1 MAVLAG
7 LCVLLGMLGAA
18 VALVM
23 LAIRIILKR
32 GWTKKRI
39 WMVGAISLA
48 LFAVGMI
55 IASPSAKEGYE
66 AGQQAAR
73 SDGTASISP
82 ASSPVPSPPTSEP
95 AQKDQQPATSPPKE
109 QNPSP
114 TMDKTAEE
122 NFIPGLAAADIKLNL
137 ERTWGLKFSGPQIGQ
152 DLAQDSGEAVDPDTG
167 VKLICNIFE
176 TSPLNI
182 QWVDFIVDAS
192 SVAGLV
198 SGNTINAVTEGY
210 FGFCATLPYDESEPA
225 KAKQWVSNNVRKA
238 TKAGNVISTQIGP
251 AKFEM
256 FGTTYF
262 RTLRVKP
269 ATE

>member
-7 LCVLLGMLGAA
+7 FLALLGLAGVV

-23 LAIRIILKR
+23 LIVQSVSKR

-39 WMVGAISLA
+39 WTVGTISLA
-48 LFAVGMI
+48 LFVIGVVMGV
-55 IASPSAKEGYE
+55 SSVPDGYE

-73 SDGTASISP
+73 SDETVSISP
-82 ASSPVPSPPTSEP
+82 ASSPVPSLPTSEP
-95 AQKDQQPATSPPKE
+95 AQKDQQPANSPKKE

-114 TMDKTAEE
+114 TTDKTAEE

-152 DLAQDSGEAVDPDTG
+152 DLAEDSGEAVDPDTG

-176 TSPLNI
+176 TSPLHI
-182 QWVDFIVDAS
+182 QWVDFVIDAS

-198 SGNTINAVTEGY
+198 SEKAINAVTEGY
-210 FGFCATLPYDESEPA
+210 FGFCATLPYNESEPA

-238 TKAGNVISTQIGP
+238 TKAGNVISIQIGP

-256 FGTTYF
+256 FGTMYF

-269 ATE
+269 AAE

>member
-1 MAVLAG
+1 MFLHTRKLLVG
-7 LCVLLGMLGAA
+7 LLIGLLIVTLTGCGEPSGVKTGAESDSA
-18 VALVM
+18 KSEAQS
-23 LAIRIILKR
+23 KPEEN
-32 GWTKKRI
+32 TKK
-39 WMVGAISLA
+39 V
-48 LFAVGMI
+48 AVN
-55 IASPSAKEGYE
+55 
-66 AGQQAAR
+66 
-73 SDGTASISP
+73 
-82 ASSPVPSPPTSEP
+82 
-95 AQKDQQPATSPPKE
+95 KE

-137 ERTWGLKFSGPQIGQ
+137 ERTWGLKFSGPRIGQ

-176 TSPLNI
+176 TSPLHI
-182 QWVDFIVDAS
+182 QWVDFVIDAS

-198 SGNTINAVTEGY
+198 SEKAINAVTEGY
-210 FGFCATLPYDESEPA
+210 FGFCATLPYDGAEPA